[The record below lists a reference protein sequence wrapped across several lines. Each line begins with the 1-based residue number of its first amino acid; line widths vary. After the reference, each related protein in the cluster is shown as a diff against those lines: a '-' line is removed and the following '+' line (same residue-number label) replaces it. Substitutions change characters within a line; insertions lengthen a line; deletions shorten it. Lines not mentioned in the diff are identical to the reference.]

1 MKPDKERFRSACD
14 AVIGIDRERQGIG
27 TLGEKTLHAVLK
39 NYYESDKSCHEVKLG
54 SFYADIAKNG
64 KVIEIQT
71 GSFNKLRKKLDYFLI
86 SHEVTVV
93 YPIAAVK
100 YVCWIDP
107 KTCALISRKKSP
119 KKGNVTESLKEL
131 YYIRELLGD
140 PNLKIRLVMLE
151 LDEYRLLDGYGS
163 DKKSRATKYERF
175 PLDIIE
181 EIELSDKRDFMMLM
195 PYGLDSPFTAKD
207 FMKASKFS
215 SMASYAAIKL
225 LLALSI
231 ISPAESKKRAAVYEI
246 VEYQ

>member
-1 MKPDKERFRSACD
+1 MKPDKERFKAACD
-14 AVIGIDRERQGIG
+14 AVVGIDRERQGIG

-64 KVIEIQT
+64 KVTEIQT
-71 GSFNKLRKKLDYFLI
+71 GSFNKLRRKLDFFLI

-107 KTCALISRKKSP
+107 GTGALVSRKKSP
-119 KKGNVTESLKEL
+119 KKGSVCDSLKEL
-131 YYIRELLGD
+131 YYIRDLLGN
-140 PNLKIRLVMLE
+140 PNLKIKLVMLE
-151 LDEYRLLDGYGS
+151 VDEYKLLDGYGK
-163 DKKSRATKYERF
+163 DKKSRATKYERV

-181 EIELSDKRDFMMLM
+181 ETELSDKRDYMMLI
-195 PYGLDSPFTAKD
+195 PKELESPFTAKD

-215 SMASYAAIKL
+215 SKASYAAIKL
-225 LLALSI
+225 LFTLGV
-231 ISPAESKKRAAVYEI
+231 ISPTESKNRAAVYEI
-246 VEYQ
+246 AEY

>member
-1 MKPDKERFRSACD
+1 MVPDKERFKAACD
-14 AVIGIDRERQGIG
+14 AVVGIDRERQGIG

-39 NYYESDKSCHEVKLG
+39 NYYESDKSCQEVKLG

-71 GSFNKLRKKLDYFLI
+71 GSFNKLRKKLDFFLI

-107 KTCALISRKKSP
+107 ETGALISRRRSP
-119 KKGNVTESLKEL
+119 KQGTVSDSLKEL
-131 YYIRELLGD
+131 YYIREFLGD

-151 LDEYRLLDGYGS
+151 VDEYKLLDGYGR
-163 DKKSRATKYERF
+163 DRKNRATKYERV
-175 PLDIIE
+175 PTDILE
-181 EIELSDKRDFMMLM
+181 EIELSDKRDFMMLL
-195 PYGLDSPFTAKD
+195 PSGLESPFTAKD

-215 SMASYAAIKL
+215 SKASYAAIKL
-225 LLALSI
+225 LLTLGI
-231 ISPAESKKRAAVYEI
+231 ISPAESKNRAAVYEI
-246 VEYQ
+246 AEY